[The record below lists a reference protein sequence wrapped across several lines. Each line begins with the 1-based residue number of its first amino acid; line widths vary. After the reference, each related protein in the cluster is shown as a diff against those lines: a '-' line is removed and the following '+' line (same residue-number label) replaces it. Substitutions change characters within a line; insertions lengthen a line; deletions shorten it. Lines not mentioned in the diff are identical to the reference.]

1 MRNVWTIAKREFN
14 MYFASPVAYA
24 IGFGVLLVLGL
35 FFNLGILNAV
45 QQSQFGGA
53 GAPDLTDTLQI
64 FVTLVLFFTPALTM
78 RLLAE
83 EQRTGTIELLM
94 TAPVREWELVV
105 GKWLAAL
112 GFVTL
117 LMLLTAIYALI
128 LSRIVFPGVDVGALL
143 AVYLGL
149 FLLMGALLAV
159 GLFISTLFT
168 NQMAA
173 FFTIFGITL
182 LLWIIDL
189 PVRDSNGPVADFVRH
204 LAFPR
209 HIYDNFFSGVVDL
222 KDVVFFISMM
232 VFFLFLSARSV
243 ESRRWR

>member
-35 FFNLGILNAV
+35 FFYGSVV
-45 QQSQFGGA
+45 QAAMGGP
-53 GAPDLTDTLQI
+53 PDLVNTLGV
-64 FVTLVLFFTPALTM
+64 FVTLLLFMTPALTM
-78 RLLAE
+78 RLVAE
-83 EQRTGTIELLM
+83 EQRTGTIELLL
-94 TAPVREWELVV
+94 TAPLREWELVL

-117 LMLLTAIYALI
+117 LIAVTAIYGVI
-128 LSRIVFPGVDVGALL
+128 LHRLTNPGLDLGSLA

-149 FLLMGALLAV
+149 FLLVGALLAV
-159 GLFISTLFT
+159 GLFISTLFS
-168 NQMAA
+168 NQIAA
-173 FFTIFGITL
+173 FFAIIGMTL

-189 PVRDSNGPVADFVRH
+189 PLQNATGAAAEVARY
-204 LAFPR
+204 LAFPT

-222 KDVVFFISMM
+222 NDVVYFLSIM
-232 VFFLFLSARSV
+232 VLFLFLAARSI

>member
-1 MRNVWTIAKREFN
+1 MRNVWTITKREFN

-35 FFNLGILNAV
+35 FFNLSVA
-45 QQSQFGGA
+45 QSSFGG
-53 GAPDLTDTLQI
+53 GAPDLSQTLGV
-64 FVTLVLFFTPALTM
+64 FVTLLLFFTPALTM

-83 EQRTGTIELLM
+83 EQRTGTIELLL

-105 GKWLAAL
+105 GKWLAAV
-112 GFVTL
+112 GFVAL
-117 LMLLTAIYALI
+117 LIALTSIYALI
-128 LSRIVFPGVDVGALL
+128 LSRLTTPGLDVGSLL

-149 FLLMGALLAV
+149 FLLVGALLAV

-168 NQMAA
+168 NQIAA
-173 FFTIFGITL
+173 FFVIIGTTL

-189 PVRDSNGPVADFVRH
+189 PAQNSTSAAADFVRY
-204 LAFPR
+204 LAFPS
-209 HIYDNFFSGVVDL
+209 HIYDNFFTGVVDL
-222 KDVVFFISMM
+222 KDVVYFISIT
-232 VFFLFLSARSV
+232 VFFLFLAARSV